1 LTIINNRS
9 VNDNEFIRGSQIE
22 NVLLKMVDIVRERLE
37 PLIDNT
43 AFNMN
48 DITKRFEAIENRFK
62 ENNIEIILENKCED
76 LIKNGMEGIKDDT
89 IIDVENSFLFQKI
102 NEEVV
107 GENIIKVCNENKIGM
122 VVLCCLPRFMVE
134 KLERERSRRLRHLK
148 LYNDTN
154 PCDIIERIAEQV
166 LKSSMKIIFNEV
178 HVICND
184 MCVNV
189 MQDEFF

>member
-1 LTIINNRS
+1 
-9 VNDNEFIRGSQIE
+9 
-22 NVLLKMVDIVRERLE
+22 MVDIVRERLE